1 MSSAPSHGYIV
12 DSEEE
17 FQRLVTRPTIAIPTV
32 VLRAAIV
39 AIFIVTIALAATGTI
54 PMSVGLLVNTL
65 CSYLAYTVLHEASHG
80 LVSTNRTL
88 IDMIGRVGF
97 MLVTLTRFFR
107 AYRFLHM
114 THHRH
119 TNDRDRDPDYFCGQG
134 HAWTL
139 PLRWMFMD
147 SAYVSTYFR
156 PGCYSSRP
164 LGEKIE
170 FWLAMLL
177 GVAIVAVMV
186 VMDWM
191 LPFLLLY
198 LIPTRVS
205 LFFLAIT
212 FDYLPHFPHT
222 STAAQSKYRATNN
235 RIGLDW
241 TGSSRHCAWA
251 RTTIFPITSIRA
263 RRSIAKRV
271 WLSRKSMHE
280 AHDPALV
287 MGWRLAPAE
296 SAAPGAALGTS
307 TECVTTAG

>member
-1 MSSAPSHGYIV
+1 MSSASSHRYVV

-17 FQRLVTRPTIAIPTV
+17 FQRLLTRPRVAVPTV
-32 VLRAAIV
+32 ALCVAIV
-39 AIFIVTIALAATGTI
+39 AVFVATTALAATGVI
-54 PMSVGLLVNTL
+54 PMSVGFLVNTL

-80 LVSTNRTL
+80 LVSTNRRL
-88 IDMIGRVGF
+88 NDMIGRVGF
-97 MLVTLTRFFR
+97 MLVTLTPFFR

-119 TNDRDRDPDYFCGQG
+119 TNDRDKDPDYFCGRG
-134 HAWTL
+134 RAWTL

-164 LGEKIE
+164 LGEKVE

-177 GVAIVAVMV
+177 GVAIVVVMV

-191 LPFLLLY
+191 VPFLLLY
-198 LIPTRVS
+198 LVPTRVS

-212 FDYLPHFPHT
+212 FDYLPHYPHT
-222 STAAQSKYRATNN
+222 STADQNKYRATNN

-241 TGSSRHCAWA
+241 
-251 RTTIFPITSIRA
+251 IFAPLCVGQNYHLSHHLYPGAPFYRY
-263 RRSIAKRV
+263 KRV

-280 AHDPALV
+280 AQDPALV
-287 MGWRLAPAE
+287 LGWRLAPAE
-296 SAAPGAALGTS
+296 SATTGGS
-307 TECVTTAG
+307 TECATAAG